1 MQSYSARA
9 YYEPNAH
16 RPNLSVLTDA
26 LVSKIEFERT
36 TLSSGSAKATG
47 VQYTVGG
54 VPYTVN
60 AKREVIVCGG
70 TINSPQI
77 LELSGIGSASL
88 LQKHGIDVVYDNP
101 NVGENL
107 NDHSATGLAFVSFPP
122 DRTYPTTL
130 TD

>member
-1 MQSYSARA
+1 MRSYSARA

-26 LVSKIEFERT
+26 LVSKVEFEKIT
-36 TLSSGSAKATG
+36 SSSGSAKATG
-47 VQYTVGG
+47 VQFTVGG

-77 LELSGIGSASL
+77 LELSGIGSAPL

-107 NDHSATGLAFVSFPP
+107 NDHSATVLAFVSFSP
-122 DRTYPTTL
+122 DQTYPTAL

>member
-9 YYEPNAH
+9 YYESNAH

-26 LVSKIEFERT
+26 LVSKIEFEKT
-36 TLSSGSAKATG
+36 TSPSGSAKATG
-47 VQYTVGG
+47 VQFTVGG

-60 AKREVIVCGG
+60 AKKEVIVCGG

-77 LELSGIGSASL
+77 LELSGIGSAPFL
-88 LQKHGIDVVYDNP
+88 EKYGIDVVYDNP

-107 NDHSATGLAFVSFPP
+107 NDHSATALAFVSFPP
-122 DRTYPTTL
+122 DQTCPTAL